1 VAWPNDVVDEH
12 SAGGWAVWERGLRAM
27 SEVTGATSDVSAPH
41 LLAARLRLSMVRLTR
56 QLRRVDPSEL
66 TIAQFSALATVV
78 RNGPLGVGHLAE
90 IEGLPSPAA
99 TRLADK
105 LELAGLIARRM
116 NPADRR
122 GVQLVATP
130 AGTELLERRA
140 RIGNAWLAGHVSAL
154 CKPDRAAL
162 ERAVTVLESFATECK
177 DEVPATAA
185 DQHQSKETRT

>member
-1 VAWPNDVVDEH
+1 MNEMAGTKDEVDA
-12 SAGGWAVWERGLRAM
+12 SRA
-27 SEVTGATSDVSAPH
+27 
-41 LLAARLRLSMVRLTR
+41 LAARLRLSMVRLSR

-78 RNGPLGVGHLAE
+78 RCGPLGVGNLAE

-122 GVQLVATP
+122 GVQLVSTP
-130 AGTELLERRA
+130 EGTELLERRA
-140 RIGNAWLAGHVSAL
+140 RIGNAWLSGHVRAL
-154 CKPDRAAL
+154 SKADRAAL
-162 ERAVTVLESFATECK
+162 ERAVTLLESFATERSEEK
-177 DEVPATAA
+177 PEVTGDHREP
-185 DQHQSKETRT
+185 KEKKPK